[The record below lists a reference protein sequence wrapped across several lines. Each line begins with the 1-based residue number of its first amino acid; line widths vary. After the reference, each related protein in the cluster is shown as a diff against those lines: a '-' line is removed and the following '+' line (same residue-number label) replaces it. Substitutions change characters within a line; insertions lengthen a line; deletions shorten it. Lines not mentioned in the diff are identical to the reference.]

1 MSNHISA
8 KTSLLHLL
16 RASSKRSNS
25 NVVGE
30 SVLIQKPFYIGS
42 TTRSYSRKLFP
53 SPEYSDGF
61 NFNPSSLS
69 SSSSIISSSNALHQH
84 AHNRNY
90 GILSSLTSKVI
101 PSLTNIKIPKLVS
114 TENIDSIITSTDM
127 IIDESVSK
135 GSLAHI
141 IQETIIKDREIAVK
155 SDPTRT
161 SQTISRQVEGDLKL
175 IGEEILESVKSDHP
189 VLDAA
194 AKYFFNT
201 PGKLFRPMLVLMTGR
216 AVNEE
221 QRLDVKD
228 LEIIMKKQRKLAETT
243 ELIHVASLIHDDIVD
258 DADTRRGIPALNKFI
273 GNKVAVLAGDFL
285 LARASINLARIG
297 NIEAI
302 DLISTVIEHLAY
314 GEVLQ
319 MAGKGKR
326 DFDYYMKTIFFKTS
340 SLIANSCKASAVL
353 SGTTNREFIE
363 AAYTFGKHVGIA
375 YQLTD
380 DSLDFT
386 QSQSTLG
393 KPSQGADMKLGL
405 TTCPILFA
413 TKAFPEEM
421 APIIERKFSGEGDIE
436 KAMELVVKSN
446 AVQSTKDLAD
456 THTRM
461 AYEAVLKFSPSPV
474 RSVLLE
480 LLYKISLRNK

>member
-1 MSNHISA
+1 MSGISIVRLGLK
-8 KTSLLHLL
+8 KT
-16 RASSKRSNS
+16 
-25 NVVGE
+25 
-30 SVLIQKPFYIGS
+30 
-42 TTRSYSRKLFP
+42 
-53 SPEYSDGF
+53 
-61 NFNPSSLS
+61 
-69 SSSSIISSSNALHQH
+69 SSSSIFVNSGKNLLCQKNHQFTS
-84 AHNRNY
+84 RRQY
-90 GILSSLTSKVI
+90 GILSNIASKV
-101 PSLTNIKIPKLVS
+101 LTNIKIPKLVS
-114 TENIDSIITSTDM
+114 TENIDSIITSSDM
-127 IIDESVSK
+127 IIDESVAK
-135 GSLAHI
+135 GTLAHL
-141 IQETIIKDREIAVK
+141 IQETILKDRELHNQS
-155 SDPTRT
+155 SDPNRT
-161 SQTISRQVEGDLKL
+161 SKTISLQVDGDLKL
-175 IGEEILESVKSDHP
+175 IGEEILDSVKSDHP

-216 AVNEE
+216 AVNEQTE
-221 QRLDVKD
+221 ISD
-228 LEIIMKKQRKLAETT
+228 LETIMRKQRKLAETT

-258 DADTRRGIPALNKFI
+258 DADTRRGIPALNKNV

-285 LARASINLARIG
+285 LGRASINLARIG
-297 NIEAI
+297 NIESI

-319 MAGKGKR
+319 MAGKGKL

-353 SGTTNREFIE
+353 SGSTNRELID

-386 QSQSTLG
+386 QSQNDLG

-405 TTCPILFA
+405 TTCPIIFA
-413 TKAFPEEM
+413 AQAFPEQM
-421 APIIERKFSGEGDIE
+421 KPIIDRKFSGEGDIE
-436 KAMELVVKSN
+436 MARNFVIKSN

-461 AYEAVLKFSPSPV
+461 AYDAVMKFKPSPV

>member
-1 MSNHISA
+1 MNGNSIKLGKKLLTKANINSHLLHNKHGLLNQTNSY
-8 KTSLLHLL
+8 SLL
-16 RASSKRSNS
+16 
-25 NVVGE
+25 
-30 SVLIQKPFYIGS
+30 S
-42 TTRSYSRKLFP
+42 T
-53 SPEYSDGF
+53 
-61 NFNPSSLS
+61 
-69 SSSSIISSSNALHQH
+69 I
-84 AHNRNY
+84 
-90 GILSSLTSKVI
+90 TSKVI
-101 PSLTNIKIPKLVS
+101 PSLSSIKIPKLVS
-114 TENIDSIITSTDM
+114 TENIDSIISPLDM
-127 IIDESVSK
+127 VIDEKVAK
-135 GSLAHI
+135 GTLAHL
-141 IQETIIKDREIAVK
+141 IQETIMKERELFN
-155 SDPTRT
+155 SPTRT
-161 SQTISRQVEGDLKL
+161 SQTVSQQVDGDLKL
-175 IGEEILESVKSDHP
+175 IGQEILDSVKSDHP

-201 PGKLFRPMLVLMTGR
+201 PGKLFRPSLVLMTGR
-216 AVNEE
+216 AANE
-221 QRLDVKD
+221 QTTIGD
-228 LEIIMKKQRKLAETT
+228 LEAVMRKQRKLAETT

-258 DADTRRGIPALNKFI
+258 DADTRRGVPSLNKVI

-285 LARASINLARIG
+285 LGRASINLARIG

-319 MAGKGKR
+319 IAGKGKR

-353 SGTTNREFIE
+353 SGTTDRNMIE

-386 QSQSTLG
+386 QSQSDLG
-393 KPSQGADMKLGL
+393 KPSQGADMKMGL

-413 TKAFPEEM
+413 QKAFPDEM
-421 APIIERKFSGEGDIE
+421 SPIIDRKFSGEGDIE
-436 KAMELVVKSN
+436 KARDLVNKSN

-461 AYEAVLKFSPSPV
+461 AYDAVMSFNPSPV